1 MLKTVAE
8 NVIEVLAAFSVNVAV
23 PKDAGLAPPVLR
35 VGFVAGF
42 SPELV
47 RVAEKV
53 VCA

>member
-1 MLKTVAE
+1 MLKTVAV

-23 PKDAGLAPPVLR
+23 PKDAGRGPPVLR

-42 SPELV
+42 SPELAM
-47 RVAEKV
+47 VAEKV